1 MIDLGILKPIK
12 FHPYTSVVLDRIIE
26 LPFDSK
32 DDIDQLREY
41 LVLIFNHHN
50 IKAWTDNKTV
60 FECEIKGNTIF
71 YGFYDLKFSIGFRC
85 QTR

>member
-26 LPFDSK
+26 MDFDHN
-32 DDIDQLREY
+32 DNIDHLREH

-50 IKAWTDNKTV
+50 IKAYDDNKTV
-60 FECEIKGNTIF
+60 FECEIEGNTIF

-85 QTR
+85 QSR